1 MPSNVSL
8 KEELDLRLHEKT
20 CDELHVLNLQ
30 QVVDSP
36 THSFQIIN
44 DLQMH
49 YKEVFAKD
57 RTDLS
62 LILTLGKANQLG
74 PPALDA
80 LKKGLQ
86 DHLRMLKQTETNT
99 KQPNAVLEHDAAKR
113 RADKLA
119 EILRSK
125 LIWDNTHDE
134 LQILDASDISIRY
147 QKLVSLQQSCDIL
160 KMYSLDKSQLETF
173 EKIREEFLAWYSPA
187 TILALDSNDIKQ
199 LENMREKY
207 SSLDRIQVFESNL
220 GGYPKSKLKSFFES
234 KKDELSLWNILDEI
248 FTIWKRCHKTIDSFI
263 AENGSEFVCKN
274 LKEAIE
280 SNWQTIL
287 SVITTIISNAES
299 PFIAAKSIGKILY
312 DYTAMIEEEG
322 DSFILFLFSELA
334 KSIYFIISEDY
345 GKHVTSILLCTI
357 NKIMP
362 DKSSRH
368 QHNWLMPYLEDIQS
382 CMYDIVNEARSTFG
396 TNFSRH
402 IIPSFELAIRE
413 INSFLQ
419 NQDILNIQTNSVDI
433 RKRKS
438 VQENTEDKLSAICSA
453 GYLLN
458 MVKDVNDYIIQV
470 TSESLGSTENLML
483 ITKYSI
489 LETLTVKI
497 VERKIESIANTIIYP
512 MEDEM
517 QKMWQK
523 HAEEL
528 VDGSSN
534 SKDDLS
540 TSLPSFS
547 VSPQNYVTGIGHG
560 LLSQMNT
567 ISAYG
572 NDRNFITA
580 ISCAASNGKKSF
592 NVDEPD
598 FWLLTEVAT
607 LVQNSFCSNIANFK
621 KPSLKLKRQL
631 NADIVFLMDAL
642 ADLRL
647 YPTPQ
652 LAKLADNVKEN

>member
-173 EKIREEFLAWYSPA
+173 ERIREEFLAWYSPA

-199 LENMREKY
+199 LENMREKC

-540 TSLPSFS
+540 TYLPSFS

>member
-1 MPSNVSL
+1 MPLNLSL
-8 KEELDLRLHEKT
+8 KEELDLRLHEKI

-99 KQPNAVLEHDAAKR
+99 KQPNA
-113 RADKLA
+113 
-119 EILRSK
+119 SK

-199 LENMREKY
+199 LENIREKY

-234 KKDELSLWNILDEI
+234 KKEELSLWNILDEI
-248 FTIWKRCHKTIDSFI
+248 FTIWKRCHKTIDLFI

-334 KSIYFIISEDY
+334 KSIYVIISEDY

-357 NKIMP
+357 NKITP

-368 QHNWLMPYLEDIQS
+368 HHNWLMPYLEDIQS

-396 TNFSRH
+396 TNFSKH

-419 NQDILNIQTNSVDI
+419 NQDILNIKTNSVDI

-489 LETLTVKI
+489 LDTLTVKV

-517 QKMWQK
+517 QKM

-528 VDGSSN
+528 VDGSGN

-580 ISCAASNGKKSF
+580 ISCAASNGKTSF

-621 KPSLKLKRQL
+621 KTSLKLKRQL

-647 YPTPQ
+647 CPTPQ
-652 LAKLADNVKEN
+652 LAKLADNAKEN

>member
-199 LENMREKY
+199 LENIREKY

-299 PFIAAKSIGKILY
+299 PFIAAKSIGK
-312 DYTAMIEEEG
+312 
-322 DSFILFLFSELA
+322 
-334 KSIYFIISEDY
+334 Y
-345 GKHVTSILLCTI
+345 GS
-357 NKIMP
+357 M
-362 DKSSRH
+362 
-368 QHNWLMPYLEDIQS
+368 
-382 CMYDIVNEARSTFG
+382 
-396 TNFSRH
+396 
-402 IIPSFELAIRE
+402 
-413 INSFLQ
+413 
-419 NQDILNIQTNSVDI
+419 
-433 RKRKS
+433 
-438 VQENTEDKLSAICSA
+438 
-453 GYLLN
+453 
-458 MVKDVNDYIIQV
+458 
-470 TSESLGSTENLML
+470 
-483 ITKYSI
+483 
-489 LETLTVKI
+489 
-497 VERKIESIANTIIYP
+497 
-512 MEDEM
+512 
-517 QKMWQK
+517 
-523 HAEEL
+523 
-528 VDGSSN
+528 
-534 SKDDLS
+534 
-540 TSLPSFS
+540 
-547 VSPQNYVTGIGHG
+547 
-560 LLSQMNT
+560 
-567 ISAYG
+567 
-572 NDRNFITA
+572 
-580 ISCAASNGKKSF
+580 
-592 NVDEPD
+592 
-598 FWLLTEVAT
+598 
-607 LVQNSFCSNIANFK
+607 
-621 KPSLKLKRQL
+621 
-631 NADIVFLMDAL
+631 
-642 ADLRL
+642 
-647 YPTPQ
+647 
-652 LAKLADNVKEN
+652 

>member
-1 MPSNVSL
+1 MRDRGQ
-8 KEELDLRLHEKT
+8 ELDLRLHEKI

-119 EILRSK
+119 EILR
-125 LIWDNTHDE
+125 
-134 LQILDASDISIRY
+134 
-147 QKLVSLQQSCDIL
+147 
-160 KMYSLDKSQLETF
+160 YSLDKSQLETF

-199 LENMREKY
+199 LENIREKY

-234 KKDELSLWNILDEI
+234 KKEELSLWNILDEI
-248 FTIWKRCHKTIDSFI
+248 FTIWKRCHKTIDLFI

-334 KSIYFIISEDY
+334 KSIYVIISEDY

-357 NKIMP
+357 NKITI
-362 DKSSRH
+362 RA
-368 QHNWLMPYLEDIQS
+368 LDINTIGS
-382 CMYDIVNEARSTFG
+382 CLIWKI
-396 TNFSRH
+396 FSH
-402 IIPSFELAIRE
+402 LAIRE

-419 NQDILNIQTNSVDI
+419 NQDILNIKTNSVDI

-470 TSESLGSTENLML
+470 TSESLGSQSTENLML

-489 LETLTVKI
+489 LDTLTVKV

-517 QKMWQK
+517 QKM

-528 VDGSSN
+528 VDGSGN

-580 ISCAASNGKKSF
+580 ISCAASNGKTSF

-647 YPTPQ
+647 CPTPQ
-652 LAKLADNVKEN
+652 LAKLADNAKEN

>member
-199 LENMREKY
+199 LENIREKY

-345 GKHVTSILLCTI
+345 GSMLLQFFY
-357 NKIMP
+357 P

-489 LETLTVKI
+489 LETLTVKV

-647 YPTPQ
+647 CPTPQ

>member
-199 LENMREKY
+199 LENIREKY

-489 LETLTVKI
+489 LETLTVKV

-592 NVDEPD
+592 NG
-598 FWLLTEVAT
+598 
-607 LVQNSFCSNIANFK
+607 
-621 KPSLKLKRQL
+621 
-631 NADIVFLMDAL
+631 
-642 ADLRL
+642 
-647 YPTPQ
+647 
-652 LAKLADNVKEN
+652 

>member
-1 MPSNVSL
+1 MPLNLSL
-8 KEELDLRLHEKT
+8 KEELDLRLHEKI

-119 EILRSK
+119 EILR
-125 LIWDNTHDE
+125 
-134 LQILDASDISIRY
+134 
-147 QKLVSLQQSCDIL
+147 
-160 KMYSLDKSQLETF
+160 YSLDKSQLETF

-199 LENMREKY
+199 LENIREKY

-234 KKDELSLWNILDEI
+234 KKEELSLWNILDEI
-248 FTIWKRCHKTIDSFI
+248 FTIWKRCHKTIDLFI

-334 KSIYFIISEDY
+334 KSIYVIISEDY

-357 NKIMP
+357 NKITI
-362 DKSSRH
+362 RA
-368 QHNWLMPYLEDIQS
+368 LDINTIGS
-382 CMYDIVNEARSTFG
+382 CLIWKI
-396 TNFSRH
+396 FSH
-402 IIPSFELAIRE
+402 LAIRE

-419 NQDILNIQTNSVDI
+419 NQDILNIKTNSVDI

-470 TSESLGSTENLML
+470 TSESLGSQSTENLML

-489 LETLTVKI
+489 LDTLTVKV

-517 QKMWQK
+517 QKM

-528 VDGSSN
+528 VDGSGN

-580 ISCAASNGKKSF
+580 ISCAASNGKTSF

-647 YPTPQ
+647 CPTPQ
-652 LAKLADNVKEN
+652 LAKLADNAKEN

>member
-173 EKIREEFLAWYSPA
+173 ERIREEFLAWYSPA

-489 LETLTVKI
+489 LETLTVKV

-647 YPTPQ
+647 CPTPQ

>member
-1 MPSNVSL
+1 MPLNLSL
-8 KEELDLRLHEKT
+8 KEELDLRLHEKI

-199 LENMREKY
+199 LENIREKY

-248 FTIWKRCHKTIDSFI
+248 FMIWKRCHKTIDSFI

-334 KSIYFIISEDY
+334 KSIYIIISEDY

-489 LETLTVKI
+489 LDTLTVKV

-528 VDGSSN
+528 VDGSGN

-647 YPTPQ
+647 CPTPQ
-652 LAKLADNVKEN
+652 LAKLADNAKEN